1 MVKTEVLKN
10 GLIHTYS
17 DDATK
22 RLQKV
27 GTDEVYDDA
36 LDVIGTS
43 YVYIEVDKPIEAEP
57 VVEVDNEENDF
68 IEIDKPVVEND
79 EEEITTL
86 RRQGWNK
93 E

>member
-1 MVKTEVLKN
+1 MAIEITASEGKTFAYK
-10 GLIHTYS
+10 
-17 DDATK
+17 
-22 RLQKV
+22 
-27 GTDEVYDDA
+27 TDPTRP
-36 LDVIGTS
+36 IGTMLTLAKS
-43 YVYIEVDKPIEAEP
+43 LTREDFIEIDKPIETEP